1 MLGPYWNYT
10 LIHNDYLSIFIIQR
24 FSQGCTNMVKQNP
37 IWLTLVLSLCAC
49 QPGSSEI
56 ADSFTMTDK
65 IKNDLAVVSQ
75 ARIFFGHQSVG
86 NNIITGIKDIQKEAG
101 RHDISIIEMGDETEY
116 PPSFLLH
123 SKVGENTDPASKCDD
138 FRRMIDHQLTGKIDY
153 AMLKFCYIDINDRS
167 DVEAVFEHYQR
178 TLDALKAGHPDITF
192 IHVTAPLR
200 HSESGPG
207 IWIRE
212 LLRKPNRSK
221 LDNIKRNIFNDM
233 LHSTYPDDPIF
244 DLAASESTY
253 PDGRR
258 ETFRYNGNTYFGL
271 IGSYTSDGGHLNETG
286 RKHVATDLIH
296 SLAAFISA
304 NSSRSGH

>member
-1 MLGPYWNYT
+1 M
-10 LIHNDYLSIFIIQR
+10 
-24 FSQGCTNMVKQNP
+24 
-37 IWLTLVLSLCAC
+37 
-49 QPGSSEI
+49 SETTK
-56 ADSFTMTDK
+56 S
-65 IKNDLAVVSQ
+65 DLAIVGQ
-75 ARIFFGHQSVG
+75 TRIFFGHQSVG
-86 NNIITGIKDIQKEAG
+86 NNIIEGVRDIQKDVG
-101 RHDISIIEMGDETEY
+101 GQGLKLIELGDATEF

-123 SKVGENTDPASKCDD
+123 SKVGKNTDPASKCDD
-138 FRRMIDHQLTGKIDY
+138 FKRMIDHQLTGKIDY
-153 AMLKFCYIDINDRS
+153 AMLKFCYIDINDSS
-167 DVEAVFEHYQR
+167 DVEAVFEHYRR

-200 HSESGPG
+200 HSESGLG

-258 ETFRYNGNTYFGL
+258 ETFRYHGNTYFGL

-296 SLAAFISA
+296 SLAAIISA
-304 NSSRSGH
+304 NPSRSGH

>member
-1 MLGPYWNYT
+1 M
-10 LIHNDYLSIFIIQR
+10 
-24 FSQGCTNMVKQNP
+24 
-37 IWLTLVLSLCAC
+37 
-49 QPGSSEI
+49 SETTK
-56 ADSFTMTDK
+56 S
-65 IKNDLAVVSQ
+65 DLAIVGQ
-75 ARIFFGHQSVG
+75 TRIFFGHQSVG
-86 NNIITGIKDIQKEAG
+86 NNIIEGVRDIQKDVG
-101 RHDISIIEMGDETEY
+101 GQGLKLIELGDATEF

-123 SKVGENTDPASKCDD
+123 SKVGKNTDPASKCDD
-138 FRRMIDHQLTGKIDY
+138 FKRMIDHQLTGKIDY
-153 AMLKFCYIDINDRS
+153 AMLKFCYIDINDSS
-167 DVEAVFEHYQR
+167 DVEAVFEHYRR

-200 HSESGPG
+200 HSESGLG

-258 ETFRYNGNTYFGL
+258 ETFRYHGNTYFGL
-271 IGSYTSDGGHLNETG
+271 IGNYTSDGGHLNETG

-296 SLAAFISA
+296 SLAAIISA
-304 NSSRSGH
+304 NPSRSGH